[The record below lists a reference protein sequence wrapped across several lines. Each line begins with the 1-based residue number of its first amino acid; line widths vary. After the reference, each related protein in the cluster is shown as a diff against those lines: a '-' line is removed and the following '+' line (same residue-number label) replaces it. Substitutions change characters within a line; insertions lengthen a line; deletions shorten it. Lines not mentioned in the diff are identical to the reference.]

1 MDLPCVLGIGTA
13 VPGTGDLAGIGG
25 RHELAL
31 PEILQRM
38 QLPPKRAAML
48 TKIFQGSGIE
58 TRHMVCKD
66 ANELFWGKE
75 GLGNDEGVE
84 ARMAKYKEHAP
95 PLALAAARKAVRDW
109 GGDKRT
115 ITHVVAITCTGVLVP
130 GLELTVMQGLGL
142 SSSTQRLAITFM
154 GCFGALAGIKA
165 AKAFAAENPRNRVI
179 MVCCELSSLHM
190 QLSDKPDQLVA
201 TGIFADGSGAMVI
214 GVPNGQPDMK
224 ETPLF
229 AIHRSASTVIPDTLD
244 MMSWD
249 LTRSGMTIG
258 LGKAIP
264 HKIYQHIRPF
274 AADLLKQAADEEIS
288 FDACTW
294 AIHPGGPLILR
305 AIIDALDIETK
316 QTTSSWDVLR
326 ENGNM
331 SSATLVFVLD
341 DIRKHRKRNG
351 SKWIPS
357 LAFGP
362 GLNVE
367 GALLR
372 ALF

>member
-13 VPGTGDLAGIGG
+13 VPGTGDLEGIGG
-25 RHELAL
+25 CHDLAL

-38 QLPPKRAAML
+38 QLPEKREKML
-48 TKIFQGSGIE
+48 AKIFQGSGIE

-66 ANELFWGKE
+66 AKELFFDKK
-75 GLGNDEGVE
+75 GLGNDEGIE
-84 ARMAKYKEHAP
+84 PRMAMYKKHAP
-95 PLALAAARKAVRDW
+95 PLALAAAKRAVRDW
-109 GGDKRT
+109 GGDKKS

-142 SSSTQRLAITFM
+142 HASTQRLAVTFM
-154 GCFGALAGIKA
+154 GCFGALAGMKT
-165 AKAFAAENPRNRVI
+165 AKAFAAEHPSNRVI

-190 QLSDKPDQLVA
+190 QLSDRPDQLVA

-229 AIHRSASTVIPDTLD
+229 AIHRSASTVIPDTLH

-249 LTRSGMTIG
+249 LTKSGMTIG

-264 HKIYQHIRPF
+264 HKIYQYIRPF
-274 AADLLKQAADEEIS
+274 AADLLKGAAEDEIS
-288 FDACTW
+288 FADCTW

-305 AIIDALDIETK
+305 AIIDSLDIEK
-316 QTTSSWDVLR
+316 RQTTSSWDVLR
-326 ENGNM
+326 DNGNM

-341 DIRKHRKRNG
+341 DIRKHRSRN
-351 SKWIPS
+351 SARWVPS